1 MILCLRGATAAA
13 SKHDV
18 TAYIYTSS
26 VAKERFKNSLD
37 VAWRLQYVLRLAQNQ
52 YIKKQ

>member
-18 TAYIYTSS
+18 TAYIHVIGS
-26 VAKERFKNSLD
+26 
-37 VAWRLQYVLRLAQNQ
+37 
-52 YIKKQ
+52 